1 MTSSQQSGGGFDD
14 AIDELVSIKVGL
26 TLVMVL
32 GPALL
37 IGFARTVGS
46 WCLEHQ
52 VLVTPT
58 AAMFEI
64 PTMGAGPDLPR
75 LLAACLLLIA
85 AAALAI
91 HSARVTRRQ
100 RLQQALRR
108 QSEARAR

>member
-1 MTSSQQSGGGFDD
+1 MTSNQQSGGGFDD
-14 AIDELVSIKVGL
+14 ALDELVSIKVGL
-26 TLVMVL
+26 TLLMVL

-37 IGFARTVGS
+37 IGFAHTVGI

-64 PTMGAGPDLPR
+64 PTMGAGLDLPR
-75 LLAACLLLIA
+75 LLAVSLLLVA

-91 HSARVTRRQ
+91 HSAWVTRRR
-100 RLQQALRR
+100 RLQRALRQAL
-108 QSEARAR
+108 